1 MIYALLGIAAAFCAY
16 IQWGDEIPIPN
27 FDHDINKKEAKY
39 IHEVNKK
46 AEKEKFERAKLNRN
60 PSGYMTVEEYELL
73 STPKDRRQSKLISLK
88 HLFLLIWYTSLNHL
102 IKL

>member
-46 AEKEKFERAKLNRN
+46 AEKEKE
-60 PSGYMTVEEYELL
+60 PV
-73 STPKDRRQSKLISLK
+73 
-88 HLFLLIWYTSLNHL
+88 
-102 IKL
+102 

>member
-39 IHEVNKK
+39 T
-46 AEKEKFERAKLNRN
+46 R
-60 PSGYMTVEEYELL
+60 
-73 STPKDRRQSKLISLK
+73 
-88 HLFLLIWYTSLNHL
+88 L
-102 IKL
+102 IKKPKKKNLKEQNLTEIQVVI

>member
-46 AEKEKFERAKLNRN
+46 AEKE
-60 PSGYMTVEEYELL
+60 
-73 STPKDRRQSKLISLK
+73 
-88 HLFLLIWYTSLNHL
+88 
-102 IKL
+102 